1 MPMKMRS
8 HILSPSVVRGITAV
22 CAAAVVAS
30 AASAALAAGVVG
42 AGTAVSC
49 TDAALD
55 AALAGGGLVTFNCG
69 GPALI
74 DISIGT
80 GTKTIGADT
89 TVDGGGLITI
99 SGGHSARVFSVPQD
113 VHFTVRNV
121 RIAGGRS
128 NNGGGIANTGGGS
141 LTVTNSTFTGN
152 SADGSPGTGGIGGG
166 ILNSGGGSVTVT
178 DSTFTGNSAGGDPGT
193 TGIGGG
199 IFTNGGGSLTITNST
214 FAGNS
219 AGAGGAILGLRGS
232 VTVTN
237 STFTDN
243 SADTGGG
250 ILSGTLTVTNSTFT
264 GNSNGGIDSG
274 ASGSVAVR
282 NTILANSPS
291 GGNCIGSIT
300 DGGHN
305 LEDGTSCGFL
315 TGNGSLSGTNPQLDP
330 LRSQNNGGLTQTV
343 ALCTGAGTPPGC
355 IAASPAID
363 AGDQAVCDA
372 APVNGLDQRGFV
384 RPGTG
389 HTQCSIG
396 AFEADATAPEACTG
410 DCDGRGS
417 VAVDDLLTLVNIALG
432 NAQPSACPQGIP
444 RGAEVDVALI
454 LQAVN
459 NALSGCGG

>member
-1 MPMKMRS
+1 MKVRA
-8 HILSPSVVRGITAV
+8 HILNPFVVRGITAV
-22 CAAAVVAS
+22 CAAVLVTS
-30 AASAALAAGVVG
+30 AASTALAAGVVG
-42 AGTAVSC
+42 TGTTASC

-55 AALAGGGLVTFNCG
+55 AALVGGGLVTFNCG

-74 DISIGT
+74 DISTGT

-99 SGGHSARVFSVPQD
+99 SGGDSVRVFSVPVGVQ
-113 VHFTVRNV
+113 FTVHNL
-121 RIAGGRS
+121 RIAAGHS
-128 NNGGGIANTGGGS
+128 DNGGGIANTGRGS
-141 LTVTNSTFTGN
+141 LTVINSTFIGN

-178 DSTFTGNSAGGDPGT
+178 NSTFISNSAGGDPGT

-199 IFTNGGGSLTITNST
+199 IFTNGGGSLTVTNST
-214 FAGNS
+214 FASNS

-243 SADTGGG
+243 GADTGGG
-250 ILSGTLTVTNSTFT
+250 IVSGTLTVTNSTFT
-264 GNSNGGIDSG
+264 GNSNGGVDSG
-274 ASGSVAVR
+274 ASGTVAVR

-291 GGNCIGSIT
+291 GGNCTGSIA

-305 LEDGTSCGFL
+305 LDDGTRCGFS
-315 TGNGSLSGTNPQLDP
+315 TANGSLSGTNPQLDP
-330 LRSQNNGGLTQTV
+330 VGPQNNGGPTQTV
-343 ALCTGAGTPPGC
+343 ALCTGAGMPAGC
-355 IAASPAID
+355 TAASPAID
-363 AGDQAVCDA
+363 AGDQAVCAA
-372 APVNGLDQRGFV
+372 APVNDLDQRGFV

-396 AFEADATAPEACTG
+396 AYEADATAPEACTG
-410 DCDGRGS
+410 DCDGSGS
-417 VAVDDLLTLVNIALG
+417 VTVDDLLTLVNIALG
-432 NAQPSACPQGIP
+432 NAQPSACQHGISS
-444 RGAEVDVALI
+444 GAEVDVALI

-459 NALSGCGG
+459 NVLRGCDG